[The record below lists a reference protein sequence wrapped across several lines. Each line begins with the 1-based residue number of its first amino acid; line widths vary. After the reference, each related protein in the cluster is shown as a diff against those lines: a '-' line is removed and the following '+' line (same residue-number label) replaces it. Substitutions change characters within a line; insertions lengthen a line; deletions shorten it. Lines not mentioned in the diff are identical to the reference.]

1 MLTLEQI
8 VKGLQDKNFAAVS
21 RATGISR
28 QKIWAIATG
37 ATANPGILT
46 AQKLS
51 DYLESRE

>member
-1 MLTLEQI
+1 MLTLTDI
-8 VKGLQDKNFAAVS
+8 VRQLQDLNYAAVS

-46 AQKLS
+46 AQKIS
-51 DYLESRE
+51 DYLEARK

>member
-1 MLTLEQI
+1 MLTLQDI
-8 VKGLQDKNFAAVS
+8 VKGLKDKNFAAVS

-37 ATANPGILT
+37 VTANPGVLT

-51 DYLESRE
+51 EYLEARQ